1 MIRFKKRQSISDND
15 NDYQSEGYWA
25 SYSDLMAALL
35 MIFALTTVAAIV
47 DIGSRV
53 DESTQVLEE
62 WDKVVKT
69 ISSYKGFESIEGV
82 TIDADTGALVISNDS
97 LRFGFGSVEVSEAG
111 KSVLQS
117 VVPMYMALV
126 YKNPELLKR
135 IEAIEVS
142 GHTDRMDLRGGNPYL
157 SRERAGQVLKFLMGD
172 PAMGPYLDTWK
183 TKAVAAGY
191 SAIRFPE
198 QCEEDRCAMARRVE
212 ITILLNEREMLQ
224 NFLQTLR
231 HIIR

>member
-1 MIRFKKRQSISDND
+1 MIRFRGRQGIPDNES
-15 NDYQSEGYWA
+15 DYQSEGYWA

-35 MIFALTTVAAIV
+35 MVFALTTVAAIV

-53 DESTQVLEE
+53 EESTQVIEE

-69 ISSYKGFESIEGV
+69 ISRYKGFESIEGV
-82 TIDADTGALVISNDS
+82 TIDADTGALIISNDS
-97 LRFGFGSVEVSEAG
+97 LRFGFGSVEVSDEG
-111 KSVLQS
+111 KAVLQS
-117 VVPMYMALV
+117 VVPMYMNLV
-126 YKNPELLKR
+126 YKNPELLQR
-135 IEAIEVS
+135 IKTIEVS
-142 GHTDRMDLRGGNPYL
+142 GHTDRMDLRGGNPYF

-172 PAMGPYLDTWK
+172 PAMAPYLDTWK

-191 SAIRFPE
+191 SDIRFPE
-198 QCEEDRCAMARRVE
+198 QCEADRCAMARRVE
-212 ITILLNEREMLQ
+212 ITILLDEREMLQ